1 MFSWPP
7 LTRLCALPKRR
18 ASTHRLAMLL
28 AVSVLLPAFG
38 VADRRAESAEARSA
52 KAEAPPTARRG
63 PASGVGSGPRAPV
76 HARHGMVGSTE
87 GHASQAGIDILKR
100 GGNAID
106 AAVAVG
112 FALAVTHPAAGNLG
126 GGGFMLIRLADGKTT
141 AIDYREMAPA
151 RASRDMFLDAQG
163 NVVADRSRIGPLA
176 AGVPGSV
183 AGLVYAQEKYGRL
196 PLADLIQ
203 PAIDLA
209 EQGFVVSEALADS
222 LSNAKPRLVTFPAS
236 ARVFLENGEPYGAG
250 DRLVQR
256 DLARTLRL
264 IAKHGAE
271 GFYRGPVAELIE
283 AEMKRTGGL
292 ITKADLSAYR
302 PVEREPLHGSYRDVE
317 IIGMPPPSSGGVAL
331 IQLLNIL
338 DAYPIQ
344 ELGHNSPKTMH
355 LMAEAMRRVY
365 ADRSKWLGDPSFFDV
380 PIAGLTSTRYAAA
393 LRRSINLDRA
403 TSSTAVQ
410 PGQPADFE
418 SEQTT
423 HYSVVDAQGNA
434 VATTTTLNGSYGNGM
449 VVPGTG
455 FLLNNEM
462 DDFSAKPG
470 VPNMFGLVGDRAN
483 EVQPRKRMLSSM
495 TPTIVTR
502 EGRAHLVLGSPGGS
516 RIITTV
522 LQVLMNVVDH
532 GMNVQEAVDAPRF
545 HHQWL
550 PDYIRVERTG
560 FPTNVLSALEARG
573 HAVKAQG
580 DMGDVHA
587 ILIDPQSGMLKGASD
602 PRMDGRTLG
611 Y

>member
-1 MFSWPP
+1 MVWPLP
-7 LTRLCALPKRR
+7 RTRPGAHVRWLVL
-18 ASTHRLAMLL
+18 LL
-28 AVSVLLPAFG
+28 AVSVSLPAFG
-38 VADRRAESAEARSA
+38 G
-52 KAEAPPTARRG
+52 AEAPRAVSRG
-63 PASGVGSGPRAPV
+63 PAAGLGSAPSATV
-76 HARHGMVGSTE
+76 RARHGMVGSTE
-87 GHASQAGIDILKR
+87 VHASQVGIDVLKR

-112 FALAVTHPAAGNLG
+112 FTLAVTHPAAGNIG
-126 GGGFMLIRLADGKTT
+126 GGGFMLIRLADGRTT

-151 RASRDMFLDAQG
+151 KASRDMFLDAQG
-163 NVVADRSRIGPLA
+163 NVVAERSRIGPLA

-183 AGLVYAQEKYGRL
+183 AGLVYAQKKYGRL
-196 PLADLIQ
+196 SLAELVQ

-209 EQGFVVSEALADS
+209 EQGFVVSEALAHS
-222 LSNAKPRLVTFPAS
+222 LSNAKARLEKFPAS
-236 ARVFLENGEPYGAG
+236 ARVFLTNGRPYAAG
-250 DRLVQR
+250 DRLIQE
-256 DLARTLRL
+256 DLARTLRH
-264 IAKHGAE
+264 IAKRGAD
-271 GFYRGPVAELIE
+271 GFYRGPVAELID
-283 AEMKRTGGL
+283 AEMKRSGGL

-302 PVEREPLHGSYRDVE
+302 PVERKPLHGSYRDVE
-317 IIGMPPPSSGGVAL
+317 IIGMPPPSSGGAAL

-344 ELGHNSPKTMH
+344 DLGHNSPKTMH
-355 LMAEAMRRVY
+355 LMVEAMRRVY

-380 PIAGLTSTRYAAA
+380 PVTGLTSPRYAAA
-393 LRRSINLDRA
+393 LRQSIDPTRA

-418 SEQTT
+418 SSQTT
-423 HYSVVDAQGNA
+423 HYSVVDDEGNA

-449 VVPGTG
+449 VVPGAG

-470 VPNMFGLVGDRAN
+470 VPNMFGLIGDRAN

-495 TPTIVTR
+495 TPTIVTKR
-502 EGRAHLVLGSPGGS
+502 GRPHLVLGSPGGS

-550 PDYIRVERTG
+550 PDYIRIERAG
-560 FPTNVLSALEARG
+560 FPKSVLSALEAQG
-573 HAVKAQG
+573 HTIKAQG

-587 ILIDPQSGMLKGASD
+587 ILIDPQSGTLSGASD

>member
-1 MFSWPP
+1 MSRWSWLARARRLSGTSPANP
-7 LTRLCALPKRR
+7 LV
-18 ASTHRLAMLL
+18 MLL
-28 AVSVLLPAFG
+28 AIALP
-38 VADRRAESAEARSA
+38 VAPSAVERRQARDV
-52 KAEAPPTARRG
+52 APLG
-63 PASGVGSGPRAPV
+63 
-76 HARHGMVGSTE
+76 ARHGMVGSTDV
-87 GHASQAGIDILKR
+87 HASRAGIDILKR

-112 FALAVTHPAAGNLG
+112 FVLAVTHPAAGNIG
-126 GGGFMLIRLADGKTT
+126 GGGFMLIRMADGRAN

-151 RASRDMFLDAQG
+151 KASRDMFLDAAG
-163 NVVADRSRIGPLA
+163 NVVSARSQEGPLA

-196 PLADLIQ
+196 PLAALVQ

-209 EQGFVVSEALADS
+209 ENGFVVSEALATS
-222 LSNAKPRLVTFPAS
+222 LAGAKARFEKFPAS
-236 ARVFLENGEPYGAG
+236 ARVFLKDGQPYAAG
-250 DRLVQR
+250 DRLIQK

-264 IAKHGAE
+264 IAQHGAD
-271 GFYRGPVAELIE
+271 GFYRGPVADLIE
-283 AEMKRTGGL
+283 TEMKRTGGL
-292 ITKADLSAYR
+292 IAKADLAAYR
-302 PVEREPLHGSYRDVE
+302 PVERLPLRGAYRDVE

-338 DAYPIQ
+338 DAYPVKD
-344 ELGHNSPKTMH
+344 LGHNSSKTMH
-355 LMAEAMRRVY
+355 LMVEAMRRVY

-380 PIAGLTSTRYAAA
+380 PVAGLTSKRYAAA
-393 LRRSINLDRA
+393 LRQSIDLNRA

-410 PGQPADFE
+410 PGRPATYE
-418 SEQTT
+418 SDQTT
-423 HYSVVDAQGNA
+423 HYSVVDANGNA
-434 VATTTTLNGSYGNGM
+434 SAVTTTLNGSYGNGM
-449 VVPGTG
+449 VVPGAG

-470 VPNMFGLVGDRAN
+470 VANMFGLIGGRAN

-495 TPTIVTR
+495 TPTIVTKQ
-502 EGRAHLVLGSPGGS
+502 GQLHLVLGSPGGS

-532 GMNVQEAVDAPRF
+532 GMNVQDAVDAPRF

-550 PDYIRVERTG
+550 PDYIRVERVG
-560 FPTNVLSALEARG
+560 FPKPVLSALEAQG
-573 HAVKAQG
+573 HTVKVQG

-587 ILIDPQSGMLKGASD
+587 IWIDPQTGMRHGASD

-611 Y
+611 F